1 MPLIARSA
9 VQTRLLAR
17 IALSLRVIVISIFIA
32 FCFIASSVCLTLL
45 LAVFLAVLVDP
56 AVSYLQ
62 RWHVPRSMAAALIIL
77 LFMAGAGFAAAAS
90 YTRGLQLVDQLPQFS
105 ERIRRTIR
113 PLNDK
118 IQEVQDTARSV
129 TLEPTPPKRLAEV
142 KIHENTAWPSY
153 IVRGVGSAWGAVVIA
168 GVVPFLMFF
177 MLIRKEHMGIRF
189 ENWLGQ
195 RIDVPLFV
203 ARVSKMVQGF
213 VVGNLIIGVIMSAIT
228 VGVLVL
234 LKVQGAVALGIASGV
249 LNLVP
254 FLGVVLA
261 TAVPAVAALMQFTS
275 FGPLLI
281 IAATVITLH
290 LVSANILIP
299 KIVGSRVE
307 IGPVAATVGILFWG
321 WLWGVLGLLLA
332 VPLTAFVKIVAD
344 SHPSLI
350 HISNLLAV
358 SPRPMP
364 SRFFSKGRKKSP
376 ETEATVVVVAA
387 NAP

>member
-1 MPLIARSA
+1 MPLITQNA

-17 IALSLRVIVISIFIA
+17 IALSLRVIVISIVIA

-56 AVSYLQ
+56 AVTYLQ
-62 RWHVPRSMAAALIIL
+62 RWHLPRSIAAALIIL
-77 LFMAGAGFAAAAS
+77 VFMAGVGFAAAAS
-90 YTRGLQLVDQLPQFS
+90 YTRGLQLVNQLPQFS
-105 ERIRRTIR
+105 ERIRQTIR

-129 TLEPTPPKRLAEV
+129 TLEATPPKRLTEV

-153 IVRGVGSAWGAVVIA
+153 IVRGVGSAWGVVVIA

-203 ARVSKMVQGF
+203 SRVGKMVRGF
-213 VVGNLIIGVIMSAIT
+213 VIGNLVIGVIMSAVTI
-228 VGVLVL
+228 GVLML
-234 LKVQGAVALGIASGV
+234 LHVQGAVALGIVSGV

-254 FLGVVLA
+254 FLGVLLA
-261 TAVPAVAALMQFTS
+261 AVVPDVAVLMQFSS
-275 FGPLLI
+275 FTPLLI
-281 IAATVITLH
+281 ITATVVSLH

-307 IGPVAATVGILFWG
+307 IGPVAATAGILFWG
-321 WLWGVLGLLLA
+321 WLWGILGLLLA

-350 HISNLLAV
+350 HVSNLLAV

-364 SRFFSKGRKKSP
+364 ARFFSKRKRKSP
-376 ETEATVVVVAA
+376 KTELPVVPVAA
-387 NAP
+387 DTT